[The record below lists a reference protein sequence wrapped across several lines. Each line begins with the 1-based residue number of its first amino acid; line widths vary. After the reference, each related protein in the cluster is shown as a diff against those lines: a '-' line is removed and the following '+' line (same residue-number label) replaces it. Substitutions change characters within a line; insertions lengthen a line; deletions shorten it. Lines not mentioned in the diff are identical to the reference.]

1 MKKLLAGLWTI
12 SILVIAACNNNKQ
25 NNTHEQNMNHDS
37 MTHDTMQMDT
47 MKDMKHDT
55 MSSMNHDNPDH
66 SMAGMSAEATATKVN
81 LGDTDPAVKKLVNT
95 ITSQYLIIKN
105 GLAGDN
111 NTEAKKGAVQL
122 NSAIKK
128 FDKSFFT
135 ASQKKEFDKYADNMN
150 DQLQGI
156 TAAKQIE
163 EQRALFGVLSQQ
175 VYDLVKLFGA
185 NQILYYDH
193 CPMAFNNKGAMW
205 LSETKEITNPYLGSS
220 MLTCGTVQ
228 EIVQ

>member
-1 MKKLLAGLWTI
+1 MKKLLAGFGVIT
-12 SILVIAACNNNKQ
+12 ILVITACNNNKQ
-25 NNTHEQNMNHDS
+25 NNTHDHSMNHDS
-37 MTHDTMQMDT
+37 MNHDSMQMDT
-47 MKDMKHDT
+47 MKGMKHEGMNHSKQTGSMTDMNDDMK
-55 MSSMNHDNPDH
+55 SSGIYT
-66 SMAGMSAEATATKVN
+66 SS
-81 LGDTDPAVKKLVNT
+81 TDPVVRKFINN
-95 ITSQYLIIKN
+95 IISEYLFIKN
-105 GLAGDN
+105 GLAADDKMEPKTGA
-111 NTEAKKGAVQL
+111 AKMASSVR
-122 NSAIKK
+122 K

-156 TAAKQIE
+156 IIAKQIE
-163 EQRALFGVLSQQ
+163 EQRALFGSLSQQ
-175 VYDLVKLFGA
+175 VYELVKLFGA

-193 CPMAFNNKGAMW
+193 CPMALNNKGAMW